1 MPAVPASR
9 LQAFVYDFQLQRLAT
24 DELLQL
30 GDVRLLRPALLL
42 PLEEG
47 GQAA

>member
-1 MPAVPASR
+1 MPAVAGSH
-9 LQAFVYDFQLQRLAT
+9 LQAFVFDLQLQRLAT

-30 GDVRLLRPALLL
+30 GHVRLLRAALLL
-42 PLEEG
+42 PLKEG

>member
-1 MPAVPASR
+1 
-9 LQAFVYDFQLQRLAT
+9 LAT

-30 GDVRLLRPALLL
+30 GEVCLPRAALLL

-47 GQAA
+47 ELAA